1 MRIFSKAIPV
11 GKFLPLLLVVGIA
24 GSVFTQRDT
33 LSANAQAS
41 SAGAEVSV
49 KIIIPAAETLTGTA
63 IITLEDI
70 SFQDAPSVELARL
83 EIPASSLTAD
93 KASVA
98 VPIDLQTVDSSA
110 DITVAILIDSDDS
123 GDASAGDWISNTL
136 ALVIN
141 NSRMEVSMDVVRI
154 NPP

>member
-11 GKFLPLLLVVGIA
+11 GKFLPLILVAGIA

-49 KIIIPAAETLTGTA
+49 KIIIPSDEALSGTA

-83 EIPASSLTAD
+83 EVPASTLTNDQAT
-93 KASVA
+93 VA
-98 VPIDLQTVDSSA
+98 VPIDLQTVDSGA
-110 DITVAILIDSDDS
+110 DINVAVLIDSDDS
-123 GDASAGDWISNTL
+123 GDASPGDWISNSL
-136 ALVIN
+136 ALVITN
-141 NSRMEVSMDVVRI
+141 DRMEATVDVVRLTA
-154 NPP
+154 P